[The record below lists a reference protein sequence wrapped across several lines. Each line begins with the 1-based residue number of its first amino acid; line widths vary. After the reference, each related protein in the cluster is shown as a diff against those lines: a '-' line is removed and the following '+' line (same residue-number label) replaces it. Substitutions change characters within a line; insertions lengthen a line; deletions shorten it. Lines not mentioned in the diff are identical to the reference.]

1 MKSKGE
7 NMIVETR
14 VSVNFKFTEV
24 IKEENIDKVNEKLC
38 DKEQIEK
45 NKKDMY
51 NYIVDA
57 LDLDGSGVTINN
69 ISIDVV
75 KLDN

>member
-1 MKSKGE
+1 
-7 NMIVETR
+7 MIVETR